1 MSIKSSNHIE
11 VAIMRYKK
19 FLLGVIASML
29 CLGLLNGCGHEDEIS
44 IKIETYLQEEYGE
57 EFEVLSWNQPK
68 LLPSDNG
75 AIYATCISKNDPKH
89 PFEGSYFN
97 PEEPNSKIEII
108 YDGYAERLL
117 TKQMENITEEAVSQ
131 IAENYYIQGRIWSQ
145 EEWERW
151 QSMPVKEVSNWNK
164 FVNLRNLADDPDKRT
179 LGAVRVYIDT
189 STMTGKTDEE
199 EYQMYEEVFRDKLG
213 GEALLYVYY
222 LDHKRFEKAEA
233 ILERTAP
240 RNGGSDL
247 DEIREG
253 QPYFGTI
260 MRYGSDKFDDSL
272 EIFKAAKQGQEQE
285 KYQ

>member
-1 MSIKSSNHIE
+1 
-11 VAIMRYKK
+11 MRYKK
-19 FLLGVIASML
+19 IVLSIIASVL
-29 CLGLLNGCGHEDEIS
+29 CLGLLNGCGYENEIS
-44 IKIETYLQEEYGE
+44 IKIETYLQEKYGE
-57 EFEVLSWNQPK
+57 EFEVLSWKQPK

-75 AIYATCISKNDPKH
+75 VIHATCISKNDTKH
-89 PFEGSYFN
+89 PFEGRYFYDEDMGL
-97 PEEPNSKIEII
+97 EEGTFG
-108 YDGYAERLL
+108 DGYAERLL
-117 TKQMENITEEAVSQ
+117 AKQMESMTEEAISQ
-131 IAENYYIQGRIWSQ
+131 VAKNYYIQGDIIMPKEWQDIPVEEISQ
-145 EEWERW
+145 WENYVDLCN
-151 QSMPVKEVSNWNK
+151 QSNSDYK
-164 FVNLRNLADDPDKRT
+164 T
-179 LGAVRVYIDT
+179 LGSVWVYIDT

-240 RNGGSDL
+240 GNGGSDL
-247 DEIREG
+247 DEIEEG

-260 MRYGSDKFDDSL
+260 MRYGSNKFEDSV

>member
-1 MSIKSSNHIE
+1 
-11 VAIMRYKK
+11 MRYKK
-19 FLLGVIASML
+19 FLLGVIASVP

-97 PEEPNSKIEII
+97 PEEPNSEIEII
-108 YDGYAERLL
+108 YDGYGQRLL

>member
-1 MSIKSSNHIE
+1 MQ
-11 VAIMRYKK
+11 YKK
-19 FLLGVIASML
+19 IVLSIIASVL
-29 CLGLLNGCGHEDEIS
+29 CLGILSGCGHKNEIS

-97 PEEPNSKIEII
+97 PEEPNSEIEII
-108 YDGYAERLL
+108 YDGYGQRLL

-145 EEWERW
+145 EEEWERW

>member
-1 MSIKSSNHIE
+1 MQ
-11 VAIMRYKK
+11 YKK
-19 FLLGVIASML
+19 IVLSIIASVL
-29 CLGLLNGCGHEDEIS
+29 CLGILSGCGHKNEIS

-97 PEEPNSKIEII
+97 PEKPNSKIEII
-108 YDGYAERLL
+108 DDGYAERLL
-117 TKQMENITEEAVSQ
+117 SKQMESMTEEAISQ
-131 IAENYYIQGRIWSQ
+131 VAENYYIQGDIIIPKEWQDIPVEEISQ
-145 EEWERW
+145 WENY
-151 QSMPVKEVSNWNK
+151 VD
-164 FVNLRNLADDPDKRT
+164 LRNLADDPDKRT

-247 DEIREG
+247 DEIEEG

>member
-1 MSIKSSNHIE
+1 
-11 VAIMRYKK
+11 MRYKK
-19 FLLGVIASML
+19 IVLSIIASVL
-29 CLGLLNGCGHEDEIS
+29 CLGMLNGCGHEDEIS

-57 EFEVLSWNQPK
+57 EFEVLSWKQPK

-97 PEEPNSKIEII
+97 PEEPNSEIEII
-108 YDGYAERLL
+108 YDGYGQRLL

-145 EEWERW
+145 EEEWERW

-260 MRYGSDKFDDSL
+260 MRYGSDKFDDSV
-272 EIFKAAKQGQEQE
+272 EIFKAAKQGKEQE

>member
-1 MSIKSSNHIE
+1 
-11 VAIMRYKK
+11 MRYKIIV
-19 FLLGVIASML
+19 LSIITSVI
-29 CLGLLNGCGHEDEIS
+29 CLGLLSGCGHKNEIS

-57 EFEVLSWNQPK
+57 EFEMLSWKQPK

-108 YDGYAERLL
+108 YDGYGERLL
-117 TKQMENITEEAVSQ
+117 AKQMENMTEEAVSQ

-145 EEWERW
+145 EEEWERW

-240 RNGGSDL
+240 GNGGSDL
-247 DEIREG
+247 DEIEEG

-260 MRYGSDKFDDSL
+260 MRFGSDKFDDSL

>member
-1 MSIKSSNHIE
+1 
-11 VAIMRYKK
+11 MRYKK
-19 FLLGVIASML
+19 IVLSIIASVL

-57 EFEVLSWNQPK
+57 EFEVLSWKQPK

-75 AIYATCISKNDPKH
+75 VIHATCISKNDPKH
-89 PFEGSYFN
+89 PFEGRYFYDEDTEL
-97 PEEPNSKIEII
+97 EEGTFG
-108 YDGYAERLL
+108 DGYAERLL
-117 TKQMENITEEAVSQ
+117 AKQMESMTEEAISQ
-131 IAENYYIQGRIWSQ
+131 WENYVDLCN
-145 EEWERW
+145 
-151 QSMPVKEVSNWNK
+151 QSNS
-164 FVNLRNLADDPDKRT
+164 DYTT

-222 LDHKRFEKAEA
+222 LDHKRFEKAKA

-247 DEIREG
+247 DEIKEG

-260 MRYGSDKFDDSL
+260 MRYGSDKFDDNL
-272 EIFKAAKQGQEQE
+272 EIFRAAKQGEEQE

>member
-1 MSIKSSNHIE
+1 MQ
-11 VAIMRYKK
+11 YKK
-19 FLLGVIASML
+19 IVLSIIASVL
-29 CLGLLNGCGHEDEIS
+29 CLGILSGCGHKNEIS

-57 EFEVLSWNQPK
+57 EFEALSWNQPK

-97 PEEPNSKIEII
+97 SEEPNSEIEII
-108 YDGYAERLL
+108 YDGYGQRLL

-145 EEWERW
+145 EEEWERW

>member
-1 MSIKSSNHIE
+1 
-11 VAIMRYKK
+11 MRYKK
-19 FLLGVIASML
+19 IVLSIIASVL
-29 CLGLLNGCGHEDEIS
+29 CIGLLNSCGHENEIS
-44 IKIETYLQEEYGE
+44 IKIETYLQEKYGE
-57 EFEVLSWNQPK
+57 EFEVLSWKQPK

-75 AIYATCISKNDPKH
+75 VIHATCISKNDPKH
-89 PFEGSYFN
+89 PFEGRYFYDEDTGL
-97 PEEPNSKIEII
+97 EEEIFD
-108 YDGYAERLL
+108 DGYAERLL
-117 TKQMENITEEAVSQ
+117 TKQMEYITEEAVSQ
-131 IAENYYIQGRIWSQ
+131 IAENYYIQGRIWSHE

-240 RNGGSDL
+240 GNGGSDL
-247 DEIREG
+247 DEIEEG

>member
-1 MSIKSSNHIE
+1 MQ
-11 VAIMRYKK
+11 YKK
-19 FLLGVIASML
+19 IVLSIIASAL
-29 CLGLLNGCGHEDEIS
+29 CLGILSGCGHKNEIS

-97 PEEPNSKIEII
+97 PEEPNSEIEII
-108 YDGYAERLL
+108 YDGYGQRLL

-131 IAENYYIQGRIWSQ
+131 IVENYYIQGRIWSQ
-145 EEWERW
+145 EEEWERW

>member
-1 MSIKSSNHIE
+1 MQ
-11 VAIMRYKK
+11 YKK
-19 FLLGVIASML
+19 IVLGVIASVL
-29 CLGLLNGCGHEDEIS
+29 CLGLLSGCGHKNEIA
-44 IKIETYLQEEYGE
+44 IKIETYLQEKYGE
-57 EFEVLSWNQPK
+57 EFDVLSWNQPK

-108 YDGYAERLL
+108 YDGYGQRLL
-117 TKQMENITEEAVSQ
+117 AKQMESMIEEAISQ
-131 IAENYYIQGRIWSQ
+131 VAENYYIQGDITVR
-145 EEWERW
+145 EEW
-151 QSMPVKEVSNWNK
+151 QDIPVEEISKWDNYVK
-164 FVNLRNLADDPDKRT
+164 LRNQMEPDYKT
-179 LGAVRVYIDT
+179 LGSVWVYIDT

-213 GEALLYVYY
+213 GEALLFVHY
-222 LDHKRFEKAEA
+222 LDHKSFEKAKK
-233 ILERTAP
+233 ILEISTS
-240 RNGGSDL
+240 GDEGSNFED
-247 DEIREG
+247 IIEG

>member
-1 MSIKSSNHIE
+1 MISILLLSS
-11 VAIMRYKK
+11 
-19 FLLGVIASML
+19 
-29 CLGLLNGCGHEDEIS
+29 CGSHEDEIS

-97 PEEPNSKIEII
+97 PEESNSKIEII

-117 TKQMENITEEAVSQ
+117 AKQMESIIEEAVSQ
-131 IAENYYIQGRIWSQ
+131 VAENYYIKGRIWSQ
-145 EEWERW
+145 EEEWEKW

-164 FVNLRNLADDPDKRT
+164 FVSIRNLADDPDKRT

-247 DEIREG
+247 DEIEEG

-260 MRYGSDKFDDSL
+260 MRYDSDKFDDSL

>member
-1 MSIKSSNHIE
+1 
-11 VAIMRYKK
+11 MRYKK
-19 FLLGVIASML
+19 FLLGVIASVL

-108 YDGYAERLL
+108 DDGYAERLL
-117 TKQMENITEEAVSQ
+117 AKQMESMIEEAISQ
-131 IAENYYIQGRIWSQ
+131 VAENYYIQGDITVR
-145 EEWERW
+145 EEW
-151 QSMPVKEVSNWNK
+151 QDIPVEEISKWDNYVK
-164 FVNLRNLADDPDKRT
+164 LRNQMEPDYKT
-179 LGAVRVYIDT
+179 LGSAWVYIDA
-189 STMTGKTDEE
+189 STMTGITDEE
-199 EYQMYEEVFRDKLG
+199 EYQMYEEVYRDKLG
-213 GEALLYVYY
+213 GQALLYVYY
-222 LDHKRFEKAEA
+222 LDHKSFEKAEK
-233 ILERTAP
+233 ILEIFTS
-240 RNGGSDL
+240 GDEGSNFED
-247 DEIREG
+247 IIEG

-285 KYQ
+285 IFQ

>member
-1 MSIKSSNHIE
+1 M
-11 VAIMRYKK
+11 AIMRYKK
-19 FLLGVIASML
+19 IVLSVIASVL
-29 CLGLLNGCGHEDEIS
+29 CLGLLSGCGHKNEIS
-44 IKIETYLQEEYGE
+44 IKIETYLQEKYGE

-97 PEEPNSKIEII
+97 PEEPNSEIEII
-108 YDGYAERLL
+108 YDGYGQRLL
-117 TKQMENITEEAVSQ
+117 AKQMESMIEEAISQ
-131 IAENYYIQGRIWSQ
+131 VAENYYIQGRIWSQ

>member
-1 MSIKSSNHIE
+1 
-11 VAIMRYKK
+11 MRYKK
-19 FLLGVIASML
+19 IVLSIIASVL
-29 CLGLLNGCGHEDEIS
+29 CLGLLSGCEHKNEIS

-89 PFEGSYFN
+89 PFESSYFN
-97 PEEPNSKIEII
+97 PEEPSSKLEII
-108 YDGYAERLL
+108 DDGYAERLL
-117 TKQMENITEEAVSQ
+117 AKQMESMIEEAISQ
-131 IAENYYIQGRIWSQ
+131 VAENYYIQGDIIIP
-145 EEWERW
+145 EEW
-151 QSMPVKEVSNWNK
+151 QDIPVEEISKWDNYVK
-164 FVNLRNLADDPDKRT
+164 LRNQMEPDYKT
-179 LGAVRVYIDT
+179 LGSVWVYIDT

-222 LDHKRFEKAEA
+222 LDHKSFEKAEE
-233 ILERTAP
+233 ILEKSAFG
-240 RNGGSDL
+240 NGGSNL
-247 DEIREG
+247 SEIKEG

-285 KYQ
+285 IFQ

>member
-1 MSIKSSNHIE
+1 
-11 VAIMRYKK
+11 MRYKK
-19 FLLGVIASML
+19 IVLSIIASVL
-29 CLGLLNGCGHEDEIS
+29 CLGILSGCGHKNEIS

-108 YDGYAERLL
+108 DDGYAERLL
-117 TKQMENITEEAVSQ
+117 AKQMESMIEEAISQ
-131 IAENYYIQGRIWSQ
+131 VAENYYIQGDITVR
-145 EEWERW
+145 EEW
-151 QSMPVKEVSNWNK
+151 QDIPVEEISKWDNYVK
-164 FVNLRNLADDPDKRT
+164 LRNQMEPDYKT
-179 LGAVRVYIDT
+179 LGSAWVYIDA
-189 STMTGKTDEE
+189 STMKGKTDEE
-199 EYQMYEEVFRDKLG
+199 EYQMYEEVYRDKLG
-213 GEALLYVYY
+213 GQALLYVYY
-222 LDHKRFEKAEA
+222 LDHKSFEKAEK
-233 ILERTAP
+233 ILEIFTS
-240 RNGGSDL
+240 GDEGSNFED
-247 DEIREG
+247 IIEG

-285 KYQ
+285 IFQ

>member
-1 MSIKSSNHIE
+1 
-11 VAIMRYKK
+11 MRYKIIV
-19 FLLGVIASML
+19 LSIIASVI
-29 CLGLLNGCGHEDEIS
+29 CLGLLSGCGHKNEIS
-44 IKIETYLQEEYGE
+44 IKIETYLQEKYGE
-57 EFEVLSWNQPK
+57 EFEVLSWRQPK

-97 PEEPNSKIEII
+97 PEEPNSEIEII
-108 YDGYAERLL
+108 YDGYGQRLL

-145 EEWERW
+145 EEEWERW

>member
-1 MSIKSSNHIE
+1 M
-11 VAIMRYKK
+11 AIMRYKK
-19 FLLGVIASML
+19 IVLSIIASVL
-29 CLGLLNGCGHEDEIS
+29 CLGLLSGCGHKNEIS
-44 IKIETYLQEEYGE
+44 IKIETYLQEKYGE

-145 EEWERW
+145 EEEWERW

>member
-1 MSIKSSNHIE
+1 MSVKSSNHIK

-19 FLLGVIASML
+19 FLLGVIASVP

-89 PFEGSYFN
+89 PFEGRYFYDEDTGL
-97 PEEPNSKIEII
+97 EEGTFG
-108 YDGYAERLL
+108 DGYAERLL
-117 TKQMENITEEAVSQ
+117 AKQMESMTEEAVSQ
-131 IAENYYIQGRIWSQ
+131 VAENYYIQGDITVR
-145 EEWERW
+145 EEW
-151 QSMPVKEVSNWNK
+151 QDIPVEEISKWENYVK
-164 FVNLRNLADDPDKRT
+164 LRNQMEPDYKT
-179 LGAVRVYIDT
+179 LGVVRLYIDT

-233 ILERTAP
+233 ILERIAP
-240 RNGGSDL
+240 GNGGSDL
-247 DEIREG
+247 DKIEEG

-260 MRYGSDKFDDSL
+260 MRYGSDKFEDSL
-272 EIFKAAKQGQEQE
+272 EMFKATKQGQEQE

>member
-1 MSIKSSNHIE
+1 
-11 VAIMRYKK
+11 MRYKK
-19 FLLGVIASML
+19 FLLGVIASVL

-145 EEWERW
+145 EEEWERW

>member
-1 MSIKSSNHIE
+1 
-11 VAIMRYKK
+11 MRYKK
-19 FLLGVIASML
+19 IVLSIIASVL
-29 CLGLLNGCGHEDEIS
+29 CLGILSGCGHKNEIS
-44 IKIETYLQEEYGE
+44 IKIEAYLQEKYGE

-145 EEWERW
+145 EEEWERW